1 MNSVSYLIYRKVI
14 LYLKLLHN
22 CDLVPFQWEL
32 RYLMWVEEPM
42 CRRVQVRAQHD
53 YLVNVNAGYT

>member
-22 CDLVPFQWEL
+22 CDLVPFKWKL
-32 RYLMWVEEPM
+32 RYLMWVEEPL
-42 CRRVQVRAQHD
+42 CPGVQVSAQHD
-53 YLVNVNAGYT
+53 YLVNVNTIYT